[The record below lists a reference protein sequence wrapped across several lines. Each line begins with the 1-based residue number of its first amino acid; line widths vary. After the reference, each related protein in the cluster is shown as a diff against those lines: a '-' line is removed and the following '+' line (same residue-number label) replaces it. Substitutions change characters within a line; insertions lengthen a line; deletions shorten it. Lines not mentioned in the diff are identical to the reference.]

1 MNIALI
7 GYGKMGKEI
16 EVLAPKQGL
25 SVVAK
30 FDIDNNRNGS
40 GLTAETLRG
49 VDVCIDFSVPSEVL
63 TNLRRV
69 AECGKNLVMGTTGW
83 QDRLEEAR
91 QIVDKEKIGLVYAAN
106 FSMGVNL
113 FLRLVEAAGKQFAQ
127 FEDYDLSIQEIHHKE
142 KLDSPSG
149 TALEIG
155 KTLLRTSKRKK
166 VILAGNAQ
174 GKIKPEQL
182 QISSTRVGSV
192 MGVHSV
198 IFDSLADTIELK
210 HTAKNRSGFALGAL
224 LAAKWI
230 NGKRGWHSMQDVLK
244 DVLQQESVRT
254 TT

>member
-16 EVLAPKQGL
+16 EALAPRQGL

-40 GLTAETLRG
+40 GLNAETLKG

-69 AECGKNLVMGTTGW
+69 AECNKNLVIGTTGW
-83 QDRLEEAR
+83 HDRLEEAR
-91 QIVDKEKIGLVYAAN
+91 QIVDKERIGLVYAAN
-106 FSMGVNL
+106 FSIGVNL
-113 FLRLVEAAGKQFAQ
+113 FLGLVEEAGKKFAR
-127 FEDYDLSIQEIHHKE
+127 FEEYDVSIQEIHHKD

-155 KTLLRTSKRKK
+155 KTLLRTSKQKK
-166 VILAGNAQ
+166 ELLAGNPR
-174 GKIKPEQL
+174 GKIRPEQL
-182 QISSTRVGSV
+182 QIASTRTGSV
-192 MGVHSV
+192 TGVHTV
-198 IFDSLADTIELK
+198 VFDSLADTIELK

-230 NGKRGWHSMQDVLK
+230 NGKQGCHTMQDVLK
-244 DVLQQESVRT
+244 DMLQ
-254 TT
+254 